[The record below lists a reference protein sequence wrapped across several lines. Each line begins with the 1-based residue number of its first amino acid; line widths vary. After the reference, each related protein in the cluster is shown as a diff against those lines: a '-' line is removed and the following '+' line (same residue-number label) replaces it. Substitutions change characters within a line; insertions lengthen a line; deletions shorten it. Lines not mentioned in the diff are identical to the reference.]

1 MKVGIS
7 VRIDVTKIDKSRLYK
22 GAKGT
27 YLDLTTFVDTEQQD
41 QYENNG
47 FISQS
52 LTKEER
58 EAKAQT
64 PILGNVKVFYTDGA
78 APQAKAQVA
87 DMSIEEMDEDIPFQ
101 GKKAPYGTNAFG
113 GKPQEK
119 TRQGNL
125 A

>member
-1 MKVGIS
+1 MKVGLS

-52 LTKEER
+52 TTKEER
-58 EAKAQT
+58 EAQVQT
-64 PILGNVKVFYTDGA
+64 PILGNVKVFFTDGA
-78 APQAKAQVA
+78 QSKQPQKE
-87 DMSIEEMDEDIPFQ
+87 MSIEELDDDVPF
-101 GKKAPYGTNAFG
+101 
-113 GKPQEK
+113 
-119 TRQGNL
+119 
-125 A
+125 

>member
-64 PILGNVKVFYTDGA
+64 PILGNVKVFYTDGS

-87 DMSIEEMDEDIPFQ
+87 DMSIEEMDEDIPF
-101 GKKAPYGTNAFG
+101 
-113 GKPQEK
+113 
-119 TRQGNL
+119 
-125 A
+125 

>member
-58 EAKAQT
+58 AAKYQT
-64 PILGNVKVFYTDGA
+64 PILGNVKVFYTDSTTTAPAVA
-78 APQAKAQVA
+78 A
-87 DMSIEEMDEDIPFQ
+87 MSIEELDDDIPF
-101 GKKAPYGTNAFG
+101 
-113 GKPQEK
+113 
-119 TRQGNL
+119 
-125 A
+125 